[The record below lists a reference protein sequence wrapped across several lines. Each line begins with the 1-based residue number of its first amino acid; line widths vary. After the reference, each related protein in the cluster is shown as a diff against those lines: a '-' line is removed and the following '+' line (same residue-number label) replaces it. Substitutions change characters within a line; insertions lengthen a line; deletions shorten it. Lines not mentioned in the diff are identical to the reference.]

1 MLSMIKF
8 YKLLFLNLKNVNV
21 VAMNSDENETEEN

>member
-1 MLSMIKF
+1 MIKF